1 MSKNTG
7 YVVRTRNRH
16 ILLKVSIT
24 ILVLILMLVSFASG
38 LYLAGN
44 NEVMKDLAKKEVI
57 YVGKVL
63 GKYSEAEKG
72 QIQQDVDFDLYWN
85 LWDTLKEKYVD
96 GEEVT
101 DKKLFYG
108 SLKGMTQAVEDPYT
122 VFMNPQK
129 NQEFQESMSGTFE
142 GIGAEVGIKDEILT
156 IIAPLEGMP
165 AQKAGLK
172 AGDKVLEVNGESTKD
187 MTLDEAV
194 NKIRGEEG
202 TEVTLTILR
211 NGENETREIT
221 ITRGVIQVKSVKTS
235 LREDNIYEIEIT
247 NFNDDTL
254 DLFNKAVEEVLNKNP
269 KGIVLDLRN
278 NPGGYLDT
286 SIEVASEWVE
296 TGVIVKEKFGDGE
309 TSDYKARGRA
319 RLAGYPTVVLVNR
332 GSASASEIVAGALQ
346 DHGEAVIIGEQTF
359 GKGSVQNLNRF
370 GDGSAVKITVA
381 KWMTPEGRSISEE
394 GIAPDISVEY
404 TLEDY
409 EADKTP
415 QKDKAIEI
423 LNKLI
428 SGEELNFDSEIS
440 TSTEATSTEE

>member
-1 MSKNTG
+1 
-7 YVVRTRNRH
+7 
-16 ILLKVSIT
+16 
-24 ILVLILMLVSFASG
+24 MLVSFASG

-44 NEVMKDLAKKEVI
+44 NEVMEDLAKKEAI
-57 YVGKVL
+57 YLGKVL
-63 GKYSEAEKG
+63 GKYSEPNQG

-96 GEEVT
+96 GEGVT

-108 SLKGMTQAVEDPYT
+108 SLKGMTEAVGDPYT

-129 NQEFQESMSGTFE
+129 NREFQESMSGTFE
-142 GIGAEVGIKDEILT
+142 GIGAEVGIKDEVLT

-187 MTLDEAV
+187 MSLDEAV

-202 TEVTLTILR
+202 TEVTLIILR

-221 ITRGVIQVKSVKTS
+221 ITRGVIQVKSIKTN
-235 LREDNIYEIEIT
+235 LREDNIYEIEIS

-254 DLFNKAVEEVLNKNP
+254 NLFNEAIGEILKEDP
-269 KGIVLDLRN
+269 RGIVLDLRN

-286 SIEVASEWVE
+286 SVEVASEWVE

-309 TSDYKARGRA
+309 SSDYKARGRA

-346 DHGEAVIIGEQTF
+346 DQEEAIIVGEKTF

-370 GDGSAVKITVA
+370 GDGSAVKITIA
-381 KWMTPEGRSISEE
+381 KWLTPEGRSISEE
-394 GIAPDISVEY
+394 GIEPDIKVDY

-415 QKDKAIEI
+415 QKDRAIEV

-428 SGEELNFDSEIS
+428 NGEEVDLDSEK
-440 TSTEATSTEE
+440 ATSTEE